1 MGDVVGVDRHEDS
14 RRQAGAAAEQPSRDG
29 ERQRRRQGADD
40 RLHEDRR
47 EIHASEQAQQ
57 AGEQERI
64 EGRTKHPEIPE
75 ERTVEVIAP
84 ALDQVLR
91 VRDELGIGPEPEG
104 DGPPERGERA
114 RLEDRP
120 EPEAERECQRRDAEN
135 RQASVAPA
143 LRRGARKD
151 PAEHIFRSITKRSAL
166 SCYGRTP
173 AKSRGTGRIS
183 WSASRG
189 DARSASSARPEQ
201 TRRSRRRS
209 GGGGAEDY
217 AARLAAERRTGSM
230 AGPPGHAHDGRPGAR
245 SAGMKNRRTRPY
257 LSVRL
262 SRSLHSSG
270 GWNRYSGR
278 RSRSCVYAGRPGP
291 RAIGSPVVVQ

>member
-1 MGDVVGVDRHEDS
+1 
-14 RRQAGAAAEQPSRDG
+14 
-29 ERQRRRQGADD
+29 
-40 RLHEDRR
+40 
-47 EIHASEQAQQ
+47 
-57 AGEQERI
+57 
-64 EGRTKHPEIPE
+64 
-75 ERTVEVIAP
+75 
-84 ALDQVLR
+84 DQVLR

-217 AARLAAERRTGSM
+217 AARLAAEQPARPRDREFSADGAPDWLHGRAARPRSRWPSGCALGRDEEQAHAPVLVGEALEEPPLLGRLEQILRQALALLRVRGAT
-230 AGPPGHAHDGRPGAR
+230 GPPRDWLP
-245 SAGMKNRRTRPY
+245 
-257 LSVRL
+257 
-262 SRSLHSSG
+262 
-270 GWNRYSGR
+270 
-278 RSRSCVYAGRPGP
+278 
-291 RAIGSPVVVQ
+291 